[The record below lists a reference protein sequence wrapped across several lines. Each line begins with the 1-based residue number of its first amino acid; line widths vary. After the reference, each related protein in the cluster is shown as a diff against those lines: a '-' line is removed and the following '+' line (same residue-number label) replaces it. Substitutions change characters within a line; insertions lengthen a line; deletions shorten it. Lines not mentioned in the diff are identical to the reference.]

1 MEEEFNMVMAD
12 GTVILSKEER
22 KQRRKDYKNADFV
35 AQMSQAL
42 KELQSMGIA
51 LDATVDDLV
60 AIAH

>member
-1 MEEEFNMVMAD
+1 MAD